1 MRTKEDR
8 PVRENRSQDSIQLY
22 KCRGE
27 SVCAGGHGDVSKSR
41 EAERGHRAVGAHCFA
56 WAHCERTL
64 PGCDQGVMWNPTP
77 HIFREL
83 GINRKGLERGRDSEN
98 PQ

>member
-1 MRTKEDR
+1 MQQ
-8 PVRENRSQDSIQLY
+8 S
-22 KCRGE
+22 G
-27 SVCAGGHGDVSKSR
+27 
-41 EAERGHRAVGAHCFA
+41 GHRAVGAHC
-56 WAHCERTL
+56 EGIL

-83 GINRKGLERGRDSEN
+83 GISRKDLERGRDSEN